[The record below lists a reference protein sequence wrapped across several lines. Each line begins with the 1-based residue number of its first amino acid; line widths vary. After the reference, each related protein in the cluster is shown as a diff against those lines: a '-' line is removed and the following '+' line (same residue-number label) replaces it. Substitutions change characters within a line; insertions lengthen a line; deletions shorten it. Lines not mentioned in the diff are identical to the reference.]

1 MYVKLCINK
10 QWAPEAKTLDKL
22 FKKERL
28 KYNEKGIGLTN
39 FYIQK
44 KKNWLV

>member
-1 MYVKLCINK
+1 MYVKLCK
-10 QWAPEAKTLDKL
+10 QTVVTEAKTLDKL
-22 FKKERL
+22 FKKERW

-44 KKNWLV
+44 KKNWLE